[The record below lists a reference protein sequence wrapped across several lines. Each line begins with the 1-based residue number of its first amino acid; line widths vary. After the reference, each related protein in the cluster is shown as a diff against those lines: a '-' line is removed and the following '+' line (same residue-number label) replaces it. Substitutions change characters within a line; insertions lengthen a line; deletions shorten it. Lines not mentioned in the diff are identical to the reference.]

1 MNTYLVP
8 FEEVET
14 VLVGYQAKVHANTAE
29 EAFMKISD
37 IIADGESPHNF
48 TDTLEHGL
56 QYDIEA
62 HVNLGIIEHI
72 DSCCKY
78 NIEDYSVD
86 DVVMVDERISANLDF
101 TAFDIARYGQDE
113 LYRMVEESFRQVG
126 LTLEILEMD
135 MVPTRIEEHFVSYDC
150 IPTEYRNIFTDES
163 YVHIKNGKV
172 IGESK

>member
-1 MNTYLVP
+1 MKKFLVP
-8 FEEVET
+8 FEEQET
-14 VLVGYQAKVHANTAE
+14 VWCKYTIAVEAKTAQSALNKVKKVIARGDSIQANFGYE
-29 EAFMKISD
+29 ECVFV
-37 IIADGESPHNF
+37 EN
-48 TDTLEHGL
+48 
-56 QYDIEA
+56 
-62 HVNLGIIEHI
+62 VEHI
-72 DSCCKY
+72 HSDCTY
-78 NIEDYSVD
+78 NIDDYDVD
-86 DVVMVDERISANLDF
+86 DVVCYDERIACESDF